1 MTAGRSTVLGAA
13 VAALLGSLAVWIVSA
28 VSPLMRDDLALTEER
43 LGLAVSVYFAVS
55 ALVSWL
61 GGGLSDRIGARR
73 TLTLGTGCSV
83 VAVLAVALLARDWV
97 HVVLLLGVA
106 GVGSAIIQPATN
118 HAIVRGVRLTRHGL
132 ALGLKQ
138 ASVPTATLLA
148 GVSVPLLA
156 VTFGWRWA
164 FVLPAVV
171 ALGFLPLRRH
181 LPDGRRPAAR
191 LTDAR
196 TDGGS
201 VGAPLMVLAV
211 AGGVGVGAISA
222 ATAFLVPYLVASG
235 STESVAGWVLALA
248 SLAGVTM
255 RVVSGWRADTLGTSS
270 VPAIVALLSLGSLGA
285 MGLAVDGGI
294 VVLALA
300 AMLMVGAGWGW
311 NGLLVLAIVRAFPHT
326 PGLATGISQVGIR
339 GGGALGPSVFGLVAG
354 GAGYTAGWLLVAAA
368 LAVASGL
375 MWLGGRLLPDP
386 AQAASAAEPDNA

>member
-1 MTAGRSTVLGAA
+1 VTAGRSTVLAAA

-28 VSPLMRDDLALTEER
+28 VSPLMREDFALTEER
-43 LGLAVSVYFAVS
+43 LGFAVSVYFAVS

-73 TLTLGTGCSV
+73 TLTLGVVCSV
-83 VAVLAVALLARDWV
+83 VAVLSIAVLARNWV

-138 ASVPTATLLA
+138 ASVPAATLLA
-148 GVSVPLLA
+148 GVSVPVLA

-171 ALGFLPLRRH
+171 AVVFLPLRPH
-181 LPDGRRPAAR
+181 LPDGRRPSAR
-191 LTDAR
+191 LADAR
-196 TDGGS
+196 TDGGR
-201 VGAPLMVLAV
+201 VGTPLVVLAV

-222 ATAFLVPYLVASG
+222 ATAFLVPYLVSTG
-235 STESVAGWVLALA
+235 STESTAGWVLALA

-255 RVVSGWRADTLGTSS
+255 RVLGGWRADTLGTSS
-270 VPAIVALLSLGSLGA
+270 VPAIVALLGIGSLGA
-285 MGLAVDGGI
+285 VGLAADGGL
-294 VVLALA
+294 VLLALA

-339 GGGALGPSVFGLVAG
+339 GGGAIGPSVFGLVAG
-354 GAGYTAGWLLVAAA
+354 SAGYTAGWLLVGGA

-375 MWLGGRLLPDP
+375 MWVGGRLLPEPSP
-386 AQAASAAEPDNA
+386 AGAPVEPDSV